1 MTISNTTRRT
11 SVVGN
16 NTIGQE
22 VTIPYEYTAD
32 SEISVI
38 TRLIATGAETILTKD
53 VDYTLSTGLV
63 TTLKAYAET
72 YQIHV
77 VRNTLLTQTTDLEQG
92 GAFNAETVEAQLDK
106 ATMQA
111 IDNADALNRSLKAP
125 VTDAATLDMELPNST
140 ERASSFLFFDANG
153 EPTAVNAL
161 TAGDLA
167 ISAFGET
174 LVAQVSAEDART
186 TLGLST
192 SDGLGNLGVT
202 AFAKTI
208 LDDANAA
215 ATRTTLELGD
225 VALLTKSAD
234 GTLADNLDTL
244 IPTQKAVKTYVD
256 GATAGVLSMSYS
268 ITGELVTGTTLMA
281 TGTGI
286 PQITEGRQMLSLAV
300 TPSDALNLLKIDVTL
315 FFSTN
320 TVNRT
325 VTAALFQDSGANAIA
340 VGAIREY
347 YLTPYIKQITFSHVM
362 AAGTTDETTF
372 TVRMGADASAAC
384 TVYLNGN
391 PGRFYGGK
399 LASSIIITEMGV

>member
-22 VTIPYEYTAD
+22 VTIPFNYTAD

-38 TRLIATGAETILTKD
+38 TRLIATGAEETLTKD

-77 VRNTLLTQTTDLEQG
+77 VRNTLLTQTTDLTQG
-92 GAFNAETVEAQLDK
+92 GAFNAETVESQLDK

-111 IDNADALNRSLKAP
+111 IDNADTLGRCLAIP
-125 VTDAATLDMELPNST
+125 VTDPATDMELPNST

-153 EPTAVNAL
+153 VPTAVNSL
-161 TAGDLA
+161 TTSELA
-167 ISAFGET
+167 ISAYGET
-174 LVAQVSAEDART
+174 LVAQVSAEDARD
-186 TLGLST
+186 TLGLGT

-202 AFAKTI
+202 EYAQTI
-208 LDDANAA
+208 LDDTTAA
-215 ATRTTLELGD
+215 AARTTLGLGD
-225 VALLTKSAD
+225 VAVLAKSTD

-286 PQITEGRQMLSLAV
+286 PQITEGHQMLSLAV

>member
-22 VTIPYEYTAD
+22 VTIPFEYTAD

-38 TRLIATGAETILTKD
+38 TRLIATGDETKLTKD

-63 TTLKAYAET
+63 TTLKAYANT

-125 VTDAATLDMELPNST
+125 VTDAATLDIELPNST
-140 ERASSFLFFDANG
+140 ERASSFLYFDANG
-153 EPTAVNAL
+153 EPAAVNAL

-167 ISAFGET
+167 ISAYGTT
-174 LVAQVSAEDART
+174 LVAQASAEDART

-225 VALLTKSAD
+225 VALLTKSTD
-234 GTLADNLDTL
+234 GTMADNSDAL
-244 IPTQKAVKTYVD
+244 IPTQKAVKTLVQAALDSPAFENWTPVLAQNTTVATSVASGRVLKLGSLVVAYGVITASGTGTNGQPITVTGLPYD
-256 GATAGVLSMSYS
+256 ISATAGAIGGFWYNDYGTKLYPGVALRLSDNGLHFFAGNGG
-268 ITGELVTGTTLMA
+268 GEMGSGVA
-281 TGTGI
+281 
-286 PQITEGRQMLSLAV
+286 LA
-300 TPSDALNLLKIDVTL
+300 I
-315 FFSTN
+315 
-320 TVNRT
+320 
-325 VTAALFQDSGANAIA
+325 GANDNLSFYVVYEQAA
-340 VGAIREY
+340 V
-347 YLTPYIKQITFSHVM
+347 
-362 AAGTTDETTF
+362 
-372 TVRMGADASAAC
+372 
-384 TVYLNGN
+384 
-391 PGRFYGGK
+391 
-399 LASSIIITEMGV
+399 